1 MQHTHPFS
9 NNVAESPELVVKNW
23 VARISVKQSGL
34 GGNRICPF
42 ARMPRVIS
50 VEKLCLEDFVKID
63 SEITIYMET
72 AIRSSYEYL
81 EILCRQLKGLN
92 PDYVFLPDHPHKSNY
107 IKEHETGNGV
117 FPCIIVQTKQ
127 ELDSA
132 RNFLTKTDYY
142 QHWKEEYLNEI
153 RSFD

>member
-63 SEITIYMET
+63 SNKISGFRTRLSKYLKDLGLQKKRYNDGFYYYGIVENQPIYHVNVRDGKPKIELSEIMRK
-72 AIRSSYEYL
+72 RSEESNHFVFVSKENF
-81 EILCRQLKGLN
+81 LCR
-92 PDYVFLPDHPHKSNY
+92 
-107 IKEHETGNGV
+107 ETN
-117 FPCIIVQTKQ
+117 
-127 ELDSA
+127 
-132 RNFLTKTDYY
+132 
-142 QHWKEEYLNEI
+142 
-153 RSFD
+153 